1 MAREPRVIVIG
12 GGAIG
17 VSAAYYLARE
27 GAEVTLLEQGEIG
40 AGCSQGNAGQITP
53 GHLPL
58 PQPGTMWRNLRWLLR
73 PDSPLYIKPSFLA
86 EHMSWFMQF
95 SRACTHRHMA
105 QATGVLCRLGRLSF
119 RLFHELAR
127 QKDFGFRVDGRLEVC
142 VDEETLAGAKHEAMI
157 LSRYGFRYETLDG
170 SALRR
175 WLPQLQVPACGAV
188 YYPDSGYCDPAAFVQ
203 AVAELA
209 EQQGVT
215 IRTGTPV
222 RHVEVAHERVRAVVT
237 DQGDFQADHYVLATG
252 AWTPEL
258 VQPVGLDL
266 PILPGKGY
274 HVDYREA
281 PGLPDRPVVLVK
293 DRVFVTPLGTRCRFA
308 GTMEFSGFNRKIDTR
323 RVALIE
329 QAAGRA
335 FDLSGTEVVD
345 VWCHMRPM
353 SADGLP
359 YVGPVPWVENLW
371 IAAGHGMLGLT
382 QGPATGMLLA
392 EWIVRGVPELDLS
405 PLRPDRYAH
414 GVFHAAL
421 ARF

>member
-17 VSAAYYLARE
+17 VCIAYYLARE
-27 GAEVTLLEQGEIG
+27 GADVVLLEQGEVG
-40 AGCSQGNAGQITP
+40 GGCSQGNAGQITP

-58 PQPGTMWRNLRWLLR
+58 PQPGTMWRNLRWLVR

-127 QKDFGFRVDGRLEVC
+127 KADFGFRVQGRLEIC
-142 VDEETLAGAKHEAMI
+142 ADEETLTGAEHEAAI
-157 LSRYGFRYETLDG
+157 LQRYGFSYEKLDADEVRTRVPMLRG
-170 SALRR
+170 SVR
-175 WLPQLQVPACGAV
+175 GAI
-188 YYPDSGYCDPAAFVQ
+188 YYPESAHCDPAAFVR

-209 EQQGVT
+209 RSEGAQ
-215 IRTGTPV
+215 IETGTVV
-222 RHVEVAHERVRAVVT
+222 RTLDIAHEQVRAVVT
-237 DQGDFQADHYVLATG
+237 DRGDYQGEHVILATG

-258 VQPVGLDL
+258 VRPLGLDL

-274 HVDYREA
+274 HVDYRA
-281 PGLPDRPVVLVK
+281 VPGLPQRPVVLVK

-308 GTMEFSGFNRKIDTR
+308 GTMEFSGFNRDIDQR
-323 RVALIE
+323 RVKLIE
-329 QAAGRA
+329 EAAGRA
-335 FDLSGTEVVD
+335 FDLSGTEPVD

-359 YVGPVPWVENLW
+359 YIGPVPWVQNLW
-371 IAAGHGMLGLT
+371 VAAGHGMLGLT
-382 QGPATGMLLA
+382 QGPATGLLIA
-392 EWIVRGVPELDLS
+392 QWILSGVPEMDLS

-414 GVFHAAL
+414 GAFHAAVTRL
-421 ARF
+421 